1 MIKGEKQQEKEK
13 EDKNYH
19 VIERAY
25 GSFQRAFSLPEGVAR
40 DRIAADLSK
49 GALSLT
55 LPKTAAAQKPA
66 KKIEVKTS

>member
-1 MIKGEKQQEKEK
+1 MIKDEKQQEKEK

-19 VIERAY
+19 VTERAY
-25 GSFQRAFSLPEGVAR
+25 GSFQRAFSLPDGVAR
-40 DRIAADLSK
+40 DRIAADLSQ
-49 GALSLT
+49 GVLSLT